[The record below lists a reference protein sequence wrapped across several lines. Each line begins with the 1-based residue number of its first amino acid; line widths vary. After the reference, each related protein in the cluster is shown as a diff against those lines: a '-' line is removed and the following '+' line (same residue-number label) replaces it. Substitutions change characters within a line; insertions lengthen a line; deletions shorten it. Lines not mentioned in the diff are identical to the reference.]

1 MAKIYVDCEDK
12 AGKEIYD
19 KIIQTSLEDLILGKS
34 LIEVRMIC
42 REKEPFFIIGVLP
55 KSTSKPIKVRDVVSV
70 EESKTENG
78 RIITKLKIEDET
90 YAPQL
95 FNKINIIDQPSRF
108 EIITDTPIDM
118 DEVIHDAKE
127 DFILKV
133 LDFMNRVFPEG
144 MRIRKTFYGKSMV
157 MLASEKPF
165 TEEWIKKALE
175 LKEDLEKN
183 N

>member
-1 MAKIYVDCEDK
+1 MAKIYIDCEDE
-12 AGKEIYD
+12 AGKNIYN

-55 KSTSKPIKVRDVVSV
+55 KSTSKPIKLRDFVTI
-70 EESKTENG
+70 EETKTEDG
-78 RIITKLKIEDET
+78 KTITKLKIEDET

-95 FNKINIIDQPSRF
+95 FEIINIIDQPSRF
-108 EIITDTPIDM
+108 ELITDSPIDM
-118 DEVIHDAKE
+118 DMIVYDAKD
-127 DFILKV
+127 DFKLKV

-144 MRIRKTFYGKSMV
+144 MRVRKTFYGKSMV